1 MEFAEQR
8 KKNTRTSSLRLILL
22 GGAVLFLFLSIQL
35 FAPARAD
42 LWWQVFFEALHAPI
56 FGLIAVCLL
65 AMTPPTWHLQGRLIV
80 SLAAAFLL
88 AIMSEVVQI
97 PMPNRSA
104 SFGDLFNDM
113 VGALAFVSAAVVLS
127 PNFHVPRGR
136 GRWLILL
143 AAILMVWPLKPLAS
157 VSAAYWERYEQLP
170 SIAPFE
176 SRNSHLFYNL
186 NNATMRFATADYGA
200 GIVPEFHFNQTGS
213 SSIDFHDPWSDWRSY
228 EALVLDIDN
237 LDSKTLPL
245 TIRIHDEAHLIGD
258 QPHEDRFNRRL
269 DLAPGRHSINL
280 DLAEVKQA
288 PDGRDMDMGHIDG
301 LVLFGT
307 EKEAGSRFVIHD
319 IRLE

>member
-8 KKNTRTSSLRLILL
+8 KSTRTSSLRLISL
-22 GGAVLFLFLSIQL
+22 GGAVLFLFLSIQF
-35 FAPARAD
+35 FAPTRAD

-65 AMTPPTWHLQGRLIV
+65 AMTPSKWHLQGRLII
-80 SLAAAFLL
+80 SIAATFLL
-88 AIMSEVVQI
+88 AIMSEAVQI

-104 SFGDLFNDM
+104 SLGDLVNDM
-113 VGALAFVSAAVVLS
+113 VGALAFISAAVVLS
-127 PNFHVPRGR
+127 PNFHVPPGR

-143 AAILMVWPLKPLAS
+143 AAVLLVWPLKPLAS

-170 SIAPFE
+170 SIAPLD
-176 SRNSHLFYNL
+176 SRNSHLFYHL
-186 NNATMRFATADYGA
+186 NNATVRFVSPDDRA
-200 GIVPEFHFNQTGS
+200 GIAPEFHFKKIGS
-213 SSIDFHDPWSDWRSY
+213 SSIDFHDPWSDWRTNQ
-228 EALVLDIDN
+228 ALVLDVDN

-269 DLAPGRHSINL
+269 DLAPGRQSITI
-280 DLAEVKQA
+280 DLAEIEQA

-307 EKEAGSRFVIHD
+307 EREAGSRFVIHD